1 MIFIAKEGEEID
13 FTCELDEYAQLVK
26 DFKESGLIKDRRKGL
41 IHNYKNSFL
50 GREAVD
56 WLVSSKKV
64 GKYHSASYDLST
76 FLCLNCIGNRYLFMH
91 IVLPISRNTQ
101 FF

>member
-1 MIFIAKEGEEID
+1 MIFTVKDEEIH

-41 IHNYKNSFL
+41 IHNYKNSFI

-64 GKYHSASYDLST
+64 GKYWYYSANYGL
-76 FLCLNCIGNRYLFMH
+76 GNFSLAKLH
-91 IVLPISRNTQ
+91 KQ
-101 FF
+101 

>member
-1 MIFIAKEGEEID
+1 MFVAKEGEEID

-26 DFKESGLIKDRRKGL
+26 DFKTSGIIKDHRKGL
-41 IHNYKNSFL
+41 HNYKNSFV

-64 GKYHSASYDLST
+64 GK
-76 FLCLNCIGNRYLFMH
+76 
-91 IVLPISRNTQ
+91 
-101 FF
+101 